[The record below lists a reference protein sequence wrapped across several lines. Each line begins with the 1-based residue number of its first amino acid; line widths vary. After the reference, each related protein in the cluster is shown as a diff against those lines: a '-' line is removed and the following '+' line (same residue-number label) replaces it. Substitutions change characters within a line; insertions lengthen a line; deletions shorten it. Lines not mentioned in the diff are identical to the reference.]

1 MAVNA
6 KHLATFIL
14 GAAAGV
20 ALNKYLQTEDGEKM
34 LTDLKEKGNQ
44 LKTEAEGAIEN
55 APDYFEKLKTQLAE
69 FLTTNFPN
77 AQQAVDDVLGKTAD
91 ANAPAG
97 QADGPQ
103 GTTGNVP
110 G

>member
-34 LTDLKEKGNQ
+34 MADLKEKGTQ
-44 LKTEAEGAIEN
+44 LKAEAEGAVDH
-55 APDYFEKLKTQLAE
+55 APEYFDKLKTQLAE
-69 FLTTNFPN
+69 ILKTNFPN
-77 AQQAVDDVLGKTAD
+77 AEQAINDVLGKKPD
-91 ANAPAG
+91 ELEPK
-97 QADGPQ
+97 
-103 GTTGNVP
+103 V
-110 G
+110 

>member
-20 ALNKYLQTEDGEKM
+20 ALNKYMQTEEGEKLM
-34 LTDLKEKGNQ
+34 ADLKEKGNQ
-44 LKTEAEGAIEN
+44 FKSEAEGAMDN

-69 FLTTNFPN
+69 LLKTNFPN
-77 AQQAVDDVLGKTAD
+77 AEQAIDDVLGKK
-91 ANAPAG
+91 P
-97 QADGPQ
+97 DGLESK
-103 GTTGNVP
+103 V
-110 G
+110 

>member
-20 ALNKYLQTEDGEKM
+20 ALNKYMQTEDGEKM
-34 LTDLKEKGNQ
+34 MADLKEKGTQ
-44 LKTEAEGAIEN
+44 LKAEAEGAIDH

-69 FLTTNFPN
+69 LLNTNFPN
-77 AQQAVDDVLGKTAD
+77 AQQAIDDVLGKKKDTDLSA
-91 ANAPAG
+91 
-97 QADGPQ
+97 
-103 GTTGNVP
+103 
-110 G
+110 